1 MNRIKITT
9 DKPKR
14 EKSKYIRVTSVL
26 GFLDS
31 AWKEYWYKNLAKKVP
46 NPMEEAD
53 RIGKESGEF
62 GTAVHEI
69 VETYLLKKTLDKV
82 YTDRQVQ
89 CANTLIQ
96 WLAEARAEVLM
107 VQGKPAIEFEVVS
120 ESLGLI
126 GHLDAVLTIG
136 GTPWLIDWKT
146 SSKMRKT
153 FPLQKAAYAKMLQI
167 QYGINVNDGATL
179 RVDRD
184 PSADKQF
191 EISEY
196 HGLLDTYWD
205 VYKAGLDFYSFMNN
219 KGKWAI
225 KKVKGVK

>member
-1 MNRIKITT
+1 MVSRVKVST
-9 DKPKR
+9 DKLKKV
-14 EKSKYIRVTSVL
+14 KSPYIRVTSVL

-31 AWKEYWYKNLAKKVP
+31 AWKEYWYKNLAKSCS

-53 RIGKESGEF
+53 RIGKESGAF

-69 VETYLLKKTLDKV
+69 VEAHLLKHPLEKV
-82 YTDRQVQ
+82 YTPRQLQ
-89 CANTLIQ
+89 CAGTLIQ
-96 WLAEARAEVLM
+96 WLTEAGAEVLM
-107 VQGKPAIEFEVVS
+107 VDGRPAIEFEVVS

-126 GHLDAVLTIG
+126 GHLDAVLTID

-184 PSADKQF
+184 PSVAAQF
-191 EISEY
+191 EVKEY
-196 HGLLDTYWD
+196 HGLLDVYWD
-205 VYKAGLDFYSFMNN
+205 VYKSGLDFYSFMNN

-225 KKVKGVK
+225 KKKNAK